1 MILNFVLSFPCCNF
15 AVKYHNKKVVLN
27 VLNCCLSV
35 YEFNQLQVEINGID
49 KKACVNLLR
58 KISLVELEVLQGKEK
73 CRRNAI

>member
-27 VLNCCLSV
+27 VLNCCLNV

-49 KKACVNLLR
+49 KKACVDLLR
-58 KISLVELEVLQGKEK
+58 KIHWLNLRYYKEK
-73 CRRNAI
+73 RNAEEMQF